1 MMQQFLILY
10 FRILSLYLMH
20 FLFSSLDV
28 SAAGSPIPWLL
39 YFQLG
44 VTCSF
49 SLFLVVPWHTL
60 VHMLPCFLLGGLQ
73 LAVVNLSHLSMLE
86 VGFTCLLL
94 WLVRDMLMT
103 LDRKV
108 CPNTKLDL
116 SSPTLETHNSL
127 RSSTHYLD
135 HLEIFNK
142 L

>member
-1 MMQQFLILY
+1 MYLLLDPQ
-10 FRILSLYLMH
+10 SLGSST
-20 FLFSSLDV
+20 FS
-28 SAAGSPIPWLL
+28 
-39 YFQLG
+39 LG
-44 VTCSF
+44 ATCSF

-94 WLVRDMLMT
+94 WSVRDMLMT